1 MAGLQQQIASLFTFQ
16 GCIHH
21 SLILARGMIFMRVCK
36 HWLDYD
42 AAAFAFL
49 IVGIAAVELLAMI
62 I

>member
-1 MAGLQQQIASLFTFQ
+1 
-16 GCIHH
+16 
-21 SLILARGMIFMRVCK
+21 MIFMRVYE